1 MNSEIHI
8 DASSPD
14 ALRTERRRPAPL
26 ATPGHL
32 HGQVVLHVHTVH
44 AQRLITGRAGTPE
57 RRGAVGLF
65 TFAERAGH
73 IWRGAQAG
81 DPYADWWLL
90 KLEQVL
96 DRAEARLSD
105 LRASTRQHLA
115 DVESFTIEVSSSTAP
130 LPVALEFST
139 PVAYRA
145 AQLVGVYDRIVREIL
160 TARQVARMTSDAASH
175 ALWLAG
181 HEVRST
187 FHTAIGYVAYG
198 ITRADVAAVNATA
211 VAAAARMGTLPDAV
225 QADLQRAQFAP
236 SRVHEPRRLERAES
250 ISLAER
256 PDASIDSASVFD
268 DDLGRLFPET

>member
-1 MNSEIHI
+1 M
-8 DASSPD
+8 
-14 ALRTERRRPAPL
+14 PL

-32 HGQVVLHVHTVH
+32 HGQVVLHVHTVQ

-57 RRGAVGLF
+57 RRAVIGLF
-65 TFAERAGH
+65 AFAERVGH

-90 KLEQVL
+90 KLEQAL
-96 DRAEARLSD
+96 NRAEARLND
-105 LRASTRQHLA
+105 LRTSVRQHLA
-115 DVESFTIEVSSSTAP
+115 DVESFTIEVPSSTAP
-130 LPVALEFST
+130 LPVALEFTT

-187 FHTAIGYVAYG
+187 FHTVLGYVAYG
-198 ITRADVAAVNATA
+198 ITRADVAAGNATA
-211 VAAAARMGTLPDAV
+211 AAAAARMGALPEEV
-225 QADLQRAQFAP
+225 QTDLQRAQFAP
-236 SRVHEPRRLERAES
+236 TRVHGPRRQEKADHLSLVEERNA
-250 ISLAER
+250 SL
-256 PDASIDSASVFD
+256 DSAPVFD
-268 DDLGRLFPET
+268 DDLGRLFPEA

>member
-1 MNSEIHI
+1 MSSTSPF

-14 ALRTERRRPAPL
+14 ASASERRRPVLL

-32 HGQVVLHVHTVH
+32 HGEIVLHVHTVH

-57 RRGAVGLF
+57 RRGVIGLF
-65 TFAERAGH
+65 AFAERVGH

-90 KLEQVL
+90 KLEQAL
-96 DRAEARLSD
+96 NRAEARLSD
-105 LRASTRQHLA
+105 LRASVRQHLA
-115 DVESFTIEVSSSTAP
+115 DDESFTIEVPSSTAP
-130 LPVALEFST
+130 LPVALEFTT

-187 FHTAIGYVAYG
+187 FHTVLGYVGYG
-198 ITRADVAAVNATA
+198 ITRADVAASNATA
-211 VAAAARMGTLPDAV
+211 VAAAARMGALPEEV
-225 QADLQRAQFAP
+225 RADLQRAQFAP
-236 SRVHEPRRLERAES
+236 TRVHGPRRLEKADS
-250 ISLAER
+250 VSLLEDR
-256 PDASIDSASVFD
+256 NGSIDSAPVFD
-268 DDLGRLFPET
+268 DDLGRLFPEA